1 MTYESNY
8 LAHYGIAGQ
17 KWGVRRFQNEDGTL
31 TEEGKRRYYEIN
43 DTSVRVHNEAVEK
56 TNKDLKAIN
65 KKYNNVDLGDD
76 NNNLNYSREVRDAWQ
91 KNYREVLAK
100 DIGVDSSSLVG
111 QKWLDDVL
119 GYKTNI
125 DDEIKELEKKINKKK
140 KSEQNTKISVSS
152 KSSVSQSH
160 MTSKQAIKK
169 AYSDLEKKYP
179 NFNDLPLDKQD
190 KLFIDYINNSGLYK
204 YI

>member
-43 DTSVRVHNEAVEK
+43 DTSVRAYNEAVEK

-65 KKYNNVDLGDD
+65 KKYDNIDLDDD

-111 QKWLDDVL
+111 QKWLDGVL

-140 KSEQNTKISVSS
+140 KSE
-152 KSSVSQSH
+152 
-160 MTSKQAIKK
+160 
-169 AYSDLEKKYP
+169 
-179 NFNDLPLDKQD
+179 
-190 KLFIDYINNSGLYK
+190 
-204 YI
+204 